1 VKLLK
6 NKLVFTEEDGTW
18 TAHDPAV
25 EGVYGIGP
33 TRKAA
38 KADLR
43 EALELLGDHVAS
55 QAEEE
60 AEDVSDETKA
70 KIRARLAE
78 IDAGRQKLVPLE
90 DAMRERGLLPVRLGI
105 ISDIHGDIVALD
117 AALARL
123 RAMKCDQILCAGDLL
138 DLDPF
143 GDEVVRRIEAEKIVC
158 IRGNHERWALERCGR
173 KTDLRKSAPSVVE
186 AADLFTG
193 GTELSHDAL
202 TYLAT
207 LPSSWSADLAGVRVA
222 MWHARPGSDMEGIRA
237 EDIGPTLRRR
247 LLDSAKADVLIVGH
261 THDAFSLVAG
271 KGRIVNPGACC
282 SKTLAYKQAG
292 VLAVPDGC
300 RPATFGVLELPSKR
314 FRVFQVSDGV
324 QVHGLA
330 GRP

>member
-138 DLDPF
+138 DLEPF
-143 GDEVVRRIEAEKIVC
+143 GEEVVQRIEGRGDRLHSRQPRAVGARTPSPAKNRLAQVCPVHRRGGRSVHRRHRAVARRPDLPGHPALFVVRRAGGC
-158 IRGNHERWALERCGR
+158 ARGDVAR
-173 KTDLRKSAPSVVE
+173 
-186 AADLFTG
+186 AAG
-193 GTELSHDAL
+193 
-202 TYLAT
+202 
-207 LPSSWSADLAGVRVA
+207 
-222 MWHARPGSDMEGIRA
+222 
-237 EDIGPTLRRR
+237 
-247 LLDSAKADVLIVGH
+247 
-261 THDAFSLVAG
+261 
-271 KGRIVNPGACC
+271 
-282 SKTLAYKQAG
+282 Q
-292 VLAVPDGC
+292 
-300 RPATFGVLELPSKR
+300 
-314 FRVFQVSDGV
+314 
-324 QVHGLA
+324 
-330 GRP
+330 